1 VPRYGYHAGMVDEVD
16 LTRAL
21 NAITATLNDQKLDSF
36 DADRIQEIA
45 TGASGGEQKLIAY
58 GSGTSGELR
67 DGSLDGAP
75 VAKFTYDRG
84 EWSAQR
90 VPEARKSE
98 QLQQF
103 EQQRS
108 KQKET
113 EFQKPVRG
121 RLAIWKQ
128 KLTGG

>member
-1 VPRYGYHAGMVDEVD
+1 MADEVD

-21 NAITATLNDQKLDSF
+21 HAIAATLKDQKLDSF
-36 DADRIQEIA
+36 DAGRVQEIA
-45 TGASGGEQKLIAY
+45 TGATRGEQKLVAY

-67 DGSLDGAP
+67 DGSIDGPP
-75 VAKFTYDRG
+75 VARFTYDRG
-84 EWSAQR
+84 EWSVER
-90 VPEARKSE
+90 VPESRESE
-98 QLQQF
+98 QLQKF

-108 KQKET
+108 QQKET